1 MKQVKK
7 MSFNFS
13 KVSAKNNLKELIN
26 RFKNNYEFC
35 NNSKYNES
43 ECRLEFIDG
52 LLKVFG
58 WDVQNSNGK
67 SPNLKEVVVESYEQ
81 ELGKSDYTMT

>member
-1 MKQVKK
+1 

-26 RFKNNYEFC
+26 RFKNNYEF
-35 NNSKYNES
+35 YNES